1 MNQNLLAKE
10 MLGLRIGSC
19 IEFVLVCATITFAI
33 LTHSTSILF
42 DATYTFIIFASTLIG
57 IFVVRMTSKGK
68 DNKYPYGKYGYE
80 NIFALFKS
88 LLLVC
93 ISIYFFIIAL
103 TAMITAQA
111 SLGDIWY
118 PNSEIFIIYTVVMS
132 VLCLANMLSYY
143 FINKSINFES
153 TVLKVQFRAALMD
166 LLYDVV
172 VGLGLLLG
180 ALFLK
185 DQSDQTMVYRLYI
198 DKGLLI
204 TMVFIATPQPLFLLI
219 NQIFVFTNKR
229 LLKEQEIL
237 ISDLIEHDNQGKYKI
252 DDIFIQKFGKHYTIV
267 IYYKLESNISSK
279 ELMQHQKHVKAHVA
293 KQYNQANVMVL
304 YNDSDYES
312 YND

>member
-1 MNQNLLAKE
+1 MNQDILKKE
-10 MLGLRIGSC
+10 MLGLRVGGC
-19 IEFVLVCATITFAI
+19 IEFILVCATITFAL

-42 DATYTFIIFASTLIG
+42 DATYTFIIFASTIIG
-57 IFVVRMTSKGK
+57 IFVVKMTSKNK

-93 ISIYFFIIAL
+93 ISIYFFIVAIV
-103 TAMITAQA
+103 AMVNAQS
-111 SLGDIWY
+111 SLNDIWY
-118 PNSEIFIIYTVVMS
+118 PDFEIFLIYTVVMS
-132 VLCLANMLSYY
+132 VLCLTNMLSYY

-153 TVLKVQFRAALMD
+153 TILKVQFKAALMD
-166 LLYDVV
+166 MLYDVA

-180 ALFLK
+180 AIFLK
-185 DQSDQTMVYRLYI
+185 DQSAQTMVYRLYI
-198 DKGLLI
+198 DKSLLI
-204 TMVFIATPQPLFLLI
+204 MMVFIATPQPLSLLI

-237 ISDLIEHDNQGKYKI
+237 INDLIEHDNQGKYKI
-252 DDIFIQKFGKHYTIV
+252 DDIFMQKFGKHYTIV
-267 IYYKLESNISSK
+267 IYYKIESEISSK

-293 KQYNQANVMVL
+293 HEYDYANVMVL
-304 YNDSDYES
+304 YDDSDYES